1 MLCNILEKKNSKN
14 ILFSGGDWRYQ
25 IEEVRSGEVS
35 FELGSNEVLKCWR
48 FPSCEPHWCT
58 PCIEVYPIR

>member
-25 IEEVRSGEVS
+25 IEEVRGGEVRLALS
-35 FELGSNEVLKCWR
+35 SAATK
-48 FPSCEPHWCT
+48 S
-58 PCIEVYPIR
+58 